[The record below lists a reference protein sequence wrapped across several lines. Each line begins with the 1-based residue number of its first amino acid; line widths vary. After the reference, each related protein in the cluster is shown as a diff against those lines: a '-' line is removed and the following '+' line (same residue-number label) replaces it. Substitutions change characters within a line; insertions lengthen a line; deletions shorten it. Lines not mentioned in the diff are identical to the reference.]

1 MRQAS
6 PSLRLGFGLR
16 FIAPVGRDGDYARLK
31 AEKAMGGKSRSR
43 GLKKV
48 GSADHRD
55 WQTRIQQRDA
65 LLEIERRWRS
75 HSRGVSRVLQTMI
88 DTPIWEP

>member
-1 MRQAS
+1 MKALQQALED
-6 PSLRLGFGLR
+6 LRTHRKRVEASGP
-16 FIAPVGRDGDYARLK
+16 IAPAGVWIEIYRPGGRDVDYARLK
-31 AEKAMGGKSRSR
+31 AEKAMCGKSRSR

-55 WQTRIQQRDA
+55 WQTRIQRRDT

-75 HSRGVSRVLQTMI
+75 HF
-88 DTPIWEP
+88 